1 MRHLAFALTAALT
14 LACAQG
20 AAAQDGVFR
29 SYDDMRGNL
38 DRMMMSRDIKE
49 VMLTF
54 GGADEMTIQQLDD
67 LQARVRQIFPE
78 DFTEVTL
85 VRRNELQNGW
95 AQELIAYRTGLAYIF
110 AYVLMHQTSDA
121 LVAVNFQ
128 FNSDFNALNGQF

>member
-1 MRHLAFALTAALT
+1 MKRLASALIAVLT
-14 LACAQG
+14 LTCAQG

-29 SYDDMRGNL
+29 NYDDMRGNL

-54 GGADEMTIQQLDD
+54 GGADEMTVQQLDD

-110 AYVLMHQTSDA
+110 AYVLMQQTSDA
-121 LVAVNFQ
+121 MVAVNFQ
-128 FNSDFNALNGQF
+128 FNSDFNTLNSQF